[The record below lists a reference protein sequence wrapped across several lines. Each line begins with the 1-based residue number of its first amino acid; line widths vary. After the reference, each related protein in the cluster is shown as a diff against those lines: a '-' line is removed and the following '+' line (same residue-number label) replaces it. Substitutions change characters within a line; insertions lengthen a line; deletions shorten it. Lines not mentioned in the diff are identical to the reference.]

1 MISQILVVALGG
13 ALGAV
18 IRFLNNKLVNH
29 YFEAHLYLA
38 TIIVNVIGCFLMG
51 IAYVWLIDK
60 YQASENIKLFIMMG
74 FLGALTTWSTFSME
88 TVLMMS
94 YGEYLKGFT
103 YLLATFILCF
113 LAFFVGMKISS

>member
-51 IAYVWLIDK
+51 IAFTWFQSK
-60 YQASENIKLFIMMG
+60 YQHSENLLLFITVG

-88 TVLMMS
+88 AVIMINT
-94 YGEYLKGFT
+94 GEVLKGFVYILST
-103 YLLATFILCF
+103 VVFCLLAFYL
-113 LAFFVGMKISS
+113 GMRIST